1 MCVLRTYNNIQ
12 FLEKVLLGIEKFLT
26 AFSIPDK
33 IFPKMNLLMYA
44 LRAYINRTQSL
55 NKLIICQK
63 SL

>member
-1 MCVLRTYNNIQ
+1 MYVLRVYNNIQ
-12 FLEKVLLGIEKFLT
+12 FLEKILSRIEKFLT

-44 LRAYINRTQSL
+44 LRAYINRNQSL
-55 NKLIICQK
+55 NKLIIYQK